1 MDVLQIVAE
10 FYLKEL
16 TPDALDTMLR
26 KTPNTSN
33 CYLGGMFTWY
43 GTPEGHDYWSGID
56 GKYRKK
62 FGYHSFADTLHF
74 RDLRPYLE
82 IHRISKELLAMERL
96 KPWRQ

>member
-1 MDVLQIVAE
+1 MDILQAVAD

-26 KTPNTSN
+26 ETPNTANWSV
-33 CYLGGMFTWY
+33 GGMFTWC

-56 GKYRKK
+56 AKYHNK
-62 FGYHSFADTLHF
+62 FGYPNYAGPF

-82 IHRISKELLAMERL
+82 LHRTSKELLAMERL